1 MDYIIKKE
9 NKKNITD
16 WIKYIFLIFFIIGF
30 SYFLV
35 GQFLLKPDVPKVDYD
50 CETYEGTWNLV
61 KGDGTSSPIK
71 IPAKVDAKR
80 NAIVTIETTLPSN
93 LEEGYYLCFRSAKQ
107 DMKFYIDGKLREEYS
122 TKNTRLFGKTSA
134 VAYIMVE
141 VGKQDAG
148 KNLRVETKTDSSY
161 NGIFYTVYYGNWM
174 GFWKMLFHQYGAEL
188 VIAFITMI
196 LGVVSVIGSLGLRFC
211 YKTRTE
217 LEYLGG
223 AVLFGAIWLFT
234 SSTFR
239 QLFLPNISVVND
251 VSFLT
256 IMILPFPFMIYIN
269 ELQKGRYEKGYLA
282 VGILC
287 SINFIVCSVL
297 HMLGIKDFADSMVYI
312 AIVSMIF
319 IFFMAATIIR
329 DLFKGY
335 MKQYEIVGI
344 GLLGA
349 LLAAVLQFVMYFMKT
364 RAFHGGMLAI
374 GLIFLLVS
382 AVVDTL
388 REILVM
394 EGEKQS
400 AILSNQSKAKFLANM
415 SHEIRTPINAVL
427 GMNAM
432 ILRESDDME
441 IRSYAMDI
449 QNAGQSLLSLINDI
463 LDFSKIESGKMEIL
477 TVEYDFSSVIHDIV
491 NMISN
496 KAEAKE
502 LTMQLFIDEK
512 LPSRLFGDDVRLR
525 QVLVNLLTNA
535 VKYTEEG
542 GVSLSISGECR
553 DNTAVLTF
561 IVEDTGI
568 GIKEEDIQKLFE
580 EFTRIEEG
588 RNRNIEGTGL
598 GINISVQLLNLMG
611 SKLMVESTYGKGSK
625 FYFTLAQDIA
635 DKEPIGNLEERV
647 RRLATEYTYCANF
660 TASKAKVLVVDD
672 NAINRRVFVNLLKE
686 TRVHVDE
693 ASGGEECLEMIQER
707 QYHIIFL
714 DHMMPEMDGIETLH
728 YIHALEDYPSKGAPI
743 IALTAN
749 AISGAKE
756 MYLREGFDDY
766 LSKPINPDKLE
777 RMLMEKLPKDTFTVE
792 EQPLAKPK
800 KVEDKKEDKEEKKE
814 TKKIDLPELEG
825 IDWDYALLHMS
836 DEKILMDTVKCF
848 YDMIDSEAGKLE
860 GFYQSILSNESDEEA
875 ISQYR
880 IKVHAMKSSAAMIG
894 VIPLSG
900 VARMLEYA
908 ARDGKIDVI
917 KNVHSHFIAE
927 WLRQKEVLKPCIPS
941 ESEENLEDKLPF
953 DKDKFNEYLKL
964 LHEVMEDMDVDTAD
978 EIVKQ
983 LKQFEYPAK
992 LQGNMEDI
1000 YLAVTNLDAELLS
1013 QEIEKVRLEEEA

>member
-553 DNTAVLTF
+553 DNKAVLTF

>member
-1 MDYIIKKE
+1 MDFIIKKE
-9 NKKNITD
+9 NKKNKID

-61 KGDGTSSPIK
+61 KEDGTCSPIK
-71 IPAKVDAKR
+71 IPGKVAAKR
-80 NAIVTIETTLPSN
+80 NELVTIETTLPAN

-148 KNLRVETKTDSSY
+148 KTLRVETKTDSSY
-161 NGIFYTVYYGNWM
+161 AGIFYTVYYGNWM
-174 GFWKMLFHQYGAEL
+174 GFWRMLFHQYGAEL

-196 LGVVSVIGSLGLRFC
+196 LGVISVVGSLGLRFC
-211 YKTRTE
+211 YGTRTE
-217 LEYLGG
+217 LEYLGA
-223 AVLFGAIWLFT
+223 AVLFASIWLVT
-234 SSTFR
+234 SSGFR
-239 QLFLPNISVVND
+239 QLCFSNISVVND
-251 VSFLT
+251 LAFLT
-256 IMILPFPFMIYIN
+256 IMILPFPFMIYLN
-269 ELQKGRYEKGYLA
+269 EVQKGRYETGYFH

-287 SINFIVCSVL
+287 AINFIMCSVL
-297 HMLGIKDFADSMVYI
+297 QMTNVKDFSDSMVYI
-312 AIVSMIF
+312 ALVSMVFIIF
-319 IFFMAATIIR
+319 MGATIII
-329 DLFKGY
+329 DMCKGY
-335 MKQYEIVGI
+335 MKQYGIVGV

-349 LLAAVLQFVMYFMKT
+349 LIAAALQFVMYFQKT
-364 RAFHGGMLAI
+364 STFNGGMLAI

-388 REILVM
+388 RGILVM

-400 AILSNQSKAKFLANM
+400 AILANKSKAKFLANM

-477 TVEYDFSSVIHDIV
+477 TVEYDFSSVVHDIV
-491 NMISN
+491 NMIST

-561 IVEDTGI
+561 VVEDTGI

-625 FYFTLAQDIA
+625 FYFTLAQEIA
-635 DKEPIGNLEERV
+635 DKEPIGNLEERI
-647 RRLATEYTYCANF
+647 RRQATEYSYCANF

-693 ASGGEECLEMIQER
+693 ASGGEECLELIQER
-707 QYHIIFL
+707 KYHIIFL

-728 YIHALEDYPSKGAPI
+728 CIKGLEDYKSKGAPI

-777 RMLMEKLPKDTFTVE
+777 RMLMERLPEDTFTVE
-792 EQPLAKPK
+792 EKPLEKHK
-800 KVEDKKEDKEEKKE
+800 KVVEKKEEKQEKQE
-814 TKKIDLPELEG
+814 IDLPDLEG
-825 IDWDYALLHMS
+825 IDWGYALLHMN
-836 DEKILMDTVKCF
+836 DTQILMDTVKCF
-848 YDMIDSEAGKLE
+848 YEMIDSEASKLE
-860 GFYQSILSNESDEEA
+860 GFYQSILSNEEDEEA
-875 ISQYR
+875 LSQYR
-880 IKVHAMKSSAAMIG
+880 VKVHAMKSSAAMIG
-894 VIPLSG
+894 AVPLSG
-900 VARMLEYA
+900 VAKMLEFA

-927 WLRQKEVLKPCIPS
+927 WLRQKEVLKPCIPEDS
-941 ESEENLEDKLPF
+941 EDALEEKLPF
-953 DKDKFNEYLKL
+953 NNEKLQEYFQLLKAA
-964 LHEVMEDMDVDTAD
+964 MEDMDVDAAD
-978 EIVKQ
+978 EIVGQ
-983 LKQFEYPAK
+983 LKQFAYPK
-992 LQGNMEDI
+992 ELQGSMEDI
-1000 YLAVTNLDAELLS
+1000 YLAVTNLDGELVS
-1013 QEIEKVRLEEEA
+1013 EKIDEVRLEVTK